1 MAGVKGFL
9 TKIFYTYP
17 TMAELGKVIPYLK
30 KIHKIYKSHDTHHEF
45 YCLHFNQ
52 KLEIIPILV
61 SAKLNLLIKLF

>member
-1 MAGVKGFL
+1 
-9 TKIFYTYP
+9 
-17 TMAELGKVIPYLK
+17 MAELGKVIPYLK
-30 KIHKIYKSHDTHHEF
+30 KIHKIYKSHDTRHEF